1 MFVCNRRGAEDR
13 LVLTVMHVAR
23 PAPYLIACLLAL
35 MLLVGTAQA
44 QSVVPSPDIDPA
56 TAPAAL
62 VMISDPG
69 CPYCARWE
77 REVAPGYVASD
88 DGKLAPLVRRYR
100 HAPDIAFIERVVFS
114 PTFVMLVHGRE
125 VGRIVGYAGADL
137 FWMQVV
143 ALMEDV
149 RTALQ
154 RRSAAPPNSAAN
166 HIRMNSDEPRK
177 SACRDALNA
186 YQKKT

>member
-1 MFVCNRRGAEDR
+1 MFVCNRRGAEKGVVLAIMQELLR
-13 LVLTVMHVAR
+13 RFSHLRTAVLMLVLLTGAT
-23 PAPYLIACLLAL
+23 C
-35 MLLVGTAQA
+35 A
-44 QSVVPSPDIDPA
+44 QSVPPATEIDLA

-88 DGKLAPLVRRYR
+88 DSKIAPLVRRDR
-100 HAPDIAFIERVVFS
+100 RAPDIAFIPRVVYS
-114 PTFVMLVHGRE
+114 PTFVMLVRGRE

-137 FWMQVV
+137 FWMQLA

-149 RTALQ
+149 RIAL
-154 RRSAAPPNSAAN
+154 RRSSAAEIYFAA
-166 HIRMNSDEPRK
+166 HK
-177 SACRDALNA
+177 SEG
-186 YQKKT
+186 K

>member
-1 MFVCNRRGAEDR
+1 M
-13 LVLTVMHVAR
+13 VLTVMQHFVR
-23 PAPYLIACLLAL
+23 TAPYLIACLLAL
-35 MLLVGTAQA
+35 MLLAGTARA
-44 QSVVPSPDIDPA
+44 QSVVPDADIDPA
-56 TAPAAL
+56 TAPAVL
-62 VMISDPG
+62 VMIRDPG

-100 HAPDIAFIERVVFS
+100 HAADIAFIERVVFS

-137 FWMQVV
+137 FWMQLA

-149 RTALQ
+149 RIALQ
-154 RRSAAPPNSAAN
+154 RRSAAAPNFAAN
-166 HIRMNSDEPRK
+166 HIGRNSNEPEQRVL
-177 SACRDALNA
+177 ARAR
-186 YQKKT
+186 